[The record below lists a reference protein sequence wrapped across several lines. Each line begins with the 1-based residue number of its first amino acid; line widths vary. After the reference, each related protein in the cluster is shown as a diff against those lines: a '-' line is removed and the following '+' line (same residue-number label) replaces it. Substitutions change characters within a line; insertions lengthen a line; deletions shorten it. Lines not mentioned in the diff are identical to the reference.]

1 MNYYI
6 GIDVKYFN
14 LYIPYLEYTIDYN
27 NNYLLKR
34 KPAINQSIELG
45 NHK

>member
-14 LYIPYLEYTIDYN
+14 LYILSLEYTINYI
-27 NNYLLKR
+27 NNY
-34 KPAINQSIELG
+34 I
-45 NHK
+45 